1 MLLERLAKCPSP
13 PSRKREPSIDLFGA
27 RKKNEPITCPHEE
40 TEQILLF
47 QWRDLSVKDI
57 PELRWLHSSLNGVP
71 LSPGLASKMKRMGM
85 TRGVVDVFLP
95 IVRGGYAGLYIEMK
109 RSNGVPSHLS
119 DSQKS
124 SSFCER
130 ARLPAEWCKGWIPA
144 RDLILEYLEVAQ

>member
-1 MLLERLAKCPSP
+1 MPIISKR
-13 PSRKREPSIDLFGA
+13 RKREQSIDLFGA

-47 QWRDLSVKDI
+47 QWRDMSVKTI

-109 RSNGVPSHLS
+109 RRNGVPSHLS
-119 DSQKS
+119 ASQKE
-124 SSFCER
+124 FIAF
-130 ARLPAEWCKGWIPA
+130 AREQGYRAEWCKGWIPA
-144 RDLILEYLEVAQ
+144 RDLILEYLEVAH